1 MLRELQHIGFSNI
14 ADYLRFNENGITLK
28 DSEDL
33 TRGQLSA
40 VAEASQIQTRY
51 GISVKFKLHDKIEA
65 LTKLGQHLQLFS
77 EDKLGDLKIA
87 VHVTEVK

>member
-40 VAEASQIQTRY
+40 VAEASQMQTKH
-51 GISVKFKLHDKIEA
+51 GTNVKFKLHDKIEA
-65 LTKLGQHLQLFS
+65 LTKLGEHLQLFS

-87 VHVTEVK
+87 VHVTNVR